1 MPDRPIDPSL
11 LPTFLDVLR
20 HRGIGAAARATH
32 MSQPAVTARIRRLED
47 TLGVPLLLRSRTG
60 ITPTAAGERLADYAR
75 AVQRLLDEEFK
86 PKKLAHKP
94 APVSY
99 VGDEVPQA
107 AESWERAD
115 ALFCAL
121 E

>member
-1 MPDRPIDPSL
+1 MPAVVRL
-11 LPTFLDVLR
+11 AQLFNTNFLD
-20 HRGIGAAARATH
+20 
-32 MSQPAVTARIRRLED
+32 PK
-47 TLGVPLLLRSRTG
+47 
-60 ITPTAAGERLADYAR
+60 AR
-75 AVQRLLDEEFK
+75 AVDADDFLDCGFQRLLDEEFK

-107 AESWERAD
+107 AEIWERAD